1 MLHLLM
7 SGARRVGERPAG
19 FRGIARAVRSVIN
32 PASLFT
38 TPAAAPAPVSV
49 TAPDPDGVYGPDEMP
64 AAEAIEAAARSYHL
78 AADQARRSD
87 RAKRAAKKV
96 LDRLPVGVYSG
107 WSVERVPSGRETV
120 DLNAVRAIFK
130 AHGLGDVPM
139 KQSAP
144 SLKVTLAEAPA
155 VLAPAAV
162 AA

>member
-1 MLHLLM
+1 MLQLLM
-7 SGARRVGERPAG
+7 SGARRVGESPAR
-19 FRGIARAVRSVIN
+19 FRGIARAIRSAVN

-38 TPAAAPAPVSV
+38 TAAVPALAPTVPAEI
-49 TAPDPDGVYGPDEMP
+49 TGEYTPDEMP
-64 AAEAIEAAARSYHL
+64 AAEAIEAAARSYYH

-96 LDRLPVGVYSG
+96 LDRLPAGVYSG

-130 AHGLGDVPM
+130 AHGLGAVPM

-144 SLKVTLAEAPA
+144 SLKVTLVEVP
-155 VLAPAAV
+155 VLAEAV

>member
-1 MLHLLM
+1 MLQLLM
-7 SGARRVGERPAG
+7 PGGRRVSASPSTL
-19 FRGIARAVRSVIN
+19 RGIARAIRSVIN

-38 TPAAAPAPVSV
+38 TPAAAPTPASMTV
-49 TAPDPDGVYGPDEMP
+49 PDPEGPYEPGEMP

-96 LDRLPVGVYSG
+96 LGRLPAGVYSG
-107 WSVERVPSGRETV
+107 WSVERVPCDRETV
-120 DLNAVRAIFK
+120 DLNAVRSIFK
-130 AHGLGDVPM
+130 AHGLGNVPM

-144 SLKVTLAEAPA
+144 SLKVTLVEVP
-155 VLAPAAV
+155 VLAEAV